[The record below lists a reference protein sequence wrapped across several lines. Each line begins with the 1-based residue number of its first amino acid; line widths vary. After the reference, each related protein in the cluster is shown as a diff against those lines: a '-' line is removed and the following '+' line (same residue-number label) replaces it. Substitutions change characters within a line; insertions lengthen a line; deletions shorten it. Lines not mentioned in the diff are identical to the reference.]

1 MLAYPAPHIPH
12 GARITNYELRL
23 TFARF
28 SRAVPVVSLILL
40 LAFALRILGL
50 TVVPPGWRDDEAIE
64 TTRHAQMVLDGQ
76 FPFYFIQA
84 EGHEPIYHYISAGWI
99 ALTGRSLFGVRLVSA
114 FFGTLAVAAAYR
126 LTRQLF
132 GTRTALLV
140 ALLLAVSFWS
150 LMYSRTKIRH
160 IAELPFVLLAFS
172 HLFALPHNPRSP
184 TRNRKFIIQHSAF
197 CILFT
202 ALALYTY
209 LAATTL
215 LFILFLFG
223 LYLLFTHYT
232 SRDTQPAIRNTQY
245 VIRNTLHPSRLTFVA
260 LAGSLLL
267 YLPLAL
273 AIRADAER
281 IDIVGGPL
289 EEWRD
294 GNPQVVIDNTL
305 GTLAMFG
312 NTADNEALYN
322 TPGRP
327 VFGVVGFYFF
337 ATGII
342 IALARWRDPRF
353 AFLLIWLGVGIA
365 PAFASNPP
373 GSLSHTITAL
383 PVTYLL
389 AALPLSHLSQL
400 RITNYVLRLSF
411 AAILLA
417 SILLRDLPDYFLH
430 WPADSEVRY
439 LYRADLHELVNE
451 LRDEP
456 PATYVLTGTLSKW
469 DRVAFNL
476 EGLNFESPPRWV
488 NSEWAIIFP
497 AQSATFL
504 FPLADWQLNSA
515 PPLHPTSMRFTN
527 DLIFDGWTQWG
538 RDVIAYWQ
546 VGPDY
551 SPVEPEAGSFIGS
564 PPFRVFA
571 FLHLLDADGAFVA
584 GSDRFDAD
592 AYALQPGDRFLQR
605 HAFAE
610 DTTLGAYTL
619 ELGLYN
625 PITGERYLT
634 DDGRNAVNLDSIT
647 LP

>member
-1 MLAYPAPHIPH
+1 ML
-12 GARITNYELRL
+12 L
-23 TFARF
+23 
-28 SRAVPVVSLILL
+28 VSLLL
-40 LAFALRILGL
+40 LAFALRVLGL

-76 FPFYFIQA
+76 FPLYFIQA
-84 EGHEPIYHYISAGWI
+84 EGHEPIYHYVSAGWI
-99 ALTGRSLFGVRLVSA
+99 ALMGRSLFSVRLVSA
-114 FFGTLAVAAAYR
+114 FFGTLAVAAAFR

-172 HLFALPHNPRSP
+172 HLFKVVNSEQSTADSRS
-184 TRNRKFIIQHSAF
+184 FVICHLSFAIV
-197 CILFT
+197 FT
-202 ALALYTY
+202 AFALYTY

-232 SRDTQPAIRNTQY
+232 SRDTQPTIRNTQY
-245 VIRNTLHPSRLTFVA
+245 VIRNTLHASLLTFIA

-273 AIRADAER
+273 AIRSDAER

-289 EEWRD
+289 EEWRE
-294 GNPQVVIDNTL
+294 GNPQVVIGNTL

-322 TPGRP
+322 APGRP
-327 VFGVVGFYFF
+327 VFGLVGFYFF
-337 ATGII
+337 VAGIL
-342 IALARWRDPRF
+342 IALSHWRDPRF

-389 AALPLSHLSQL
+389 AVLPLSYLRQL
-400 RITNYVLRLSF
+400 RITNYVLRLTF
-411 AAILLA
+411 AALLLFA
-417 SILLRDLPDYFLH
+417 VIFRDLPDYFLH

-439 LYRADLHELVNE
+439 LYRADLHELANE

-456 PATYVLTGTLSKW
+456 PTTYVLNGTLSKW

-476 EGLNFESPPRWV
+476 EGLNFESHPRWV
-488 NSEWAIIFP
+488 NAEWAIVFP
-497 AQSATFL
+497 AHSATFL

-515 PPLHPTSMRFTN
+515 PPRHPTSVRFTN
-527 DLIFDGWTQWG
+527 GLIFDGWTQWG
-538 RDVIAYWQ
+538 SDVIAYWQ

-551 SPVEPEAGSFIGS
+551 SPVEPEVGSYIGS
-564 PPFRVFA
+564 PPFPAFA
-571 FLHLLDADGAFVA
+571 FLHLLDTDGALVG
-584 GSDRFDAD
+584 GSDRFDVD

-605 HAFAE
+605 HTFAD
-610 DTTLGAYTL
+610 DTPPGTYTL
-619 ELGLYN
+619 EIGLYN
-625 PITGERYLT
+625 PTTGERYLT
-634 DDGRNAVNLDSIT
+634 DDGHDTVNLDSIT